1 MIQPKVKCNGYE
13 LTLTDLDTGKSVKVT
28 LVQDIEKWKVAAE
41 GYHGYFKDLEM
52 AYKEACR
59 HLKYK
64 QKEIE

>member
-1 MIQPKVKCNGYE
+1 MVKPKIEFDRYE

-28 LVQDIEKWKVAAE
+28 LVQDIEKWKVMAD

-64 QKEIE
+64 QKEMI